1 MDLLIEFFAKGLIS
15 MLMIAMPC
23 VLTAAA
29 VGLVVGILQA
39 VTQVQEQTIAAAP
52 KIFLVFLVIIIL
64 GTGYLKILM
73 NLFNEGAVM
82 AFEVIPKSDNYVID
96 ADYYNY
102 TKPFIDEMKKD
113 FHKDMTPMNEILN
126 NAAHPNGVGHKDRFS
141 INRNRGMEVPF
152 PTIAERKT
160 IMENNRR

>member
-52 KIFLVFLVIIIL
+52 KILFVFLTIIIL
-64 GTGYLKILM
+64 GGWYIKVLSDFLV
-73 NLFNEGAVM
+73 EGANI
-82 AFEVIPKSDNYVID
+82 AFNIVPRSDSYVLP
-96 ADYYNY
+96 ADYYKH
-102 TKPFIDEMKKD
+102 TRPFMTEFKKGPD
-113 FHKDMTPMNEILN
+113 KADMTINKTIPESSFNKVN
-126 NAAHPNGVGHKDRFS
+126 NAPD
-141 INRNRGMEVPF
+141 
-152 PTIAERKT
+152 RKT
-160 IMENNRR
+160 GVIDSKGPNFMERMKMRGK